1 MKVKTYLFEFL
12 VYPNDQ
18 EKQRAIYIKAQGEG
32 DSPLDDEK
40 MRDEVRAVAAKHI
53 PEMNPTNANPGNL
66 IATSE
71 EEPPV
76 EYFRHKDHPGVIAWE
91 SNRGVKSVA

>member
-12 VYPNDQ
+12 VYPNDP
-18 EKQRAIYIKAQGEG
+18 EKQRAIYIKAQQEDG
-32 DSPLDDEK
+32 SPREDEK
-40 MRDEVRAVAAKHI
+40 VRDDVRAVAAKHI
-53 PEMNPTNANPGNL
+53 PEMNPTNANPGKL

-76 EYFRHKDHPGVIAWE
+76 EYFRHKDHPGVIVWE
-91 SNRGVKSVA
+91 SNRGVKGVA

>member
-1 MKVKTYLFEFL
+1 MKVKTYLFEFV
-12 VYPNDQ
+12 VYPNKA
-18 EKQRAIYIKAQGEG
+18 EKQRAIYIKAQHEDG
-32 DSPLDDEK
+32 SPDDEK

-53 PEMNPTNANPGNL
+53 PEMNPTDANPGKL

-76 EYFRHKDHPGVIAWE
+76 EYFRHKDHPGVIVWE
-91 SNRGVKSVA
+91 SNRGTKGVA

>member
-1 MKVKTYLFEFL
+1 
-12 VYPNDQ
+12 
-18 EKQRAIYIKAQGEG
+18 
-32 DSPLDDEK
+32 
-40 MRDEVRAVAAKHI
+40 VAAKHI

-76 EYFRHKDHPGVIAWE
+76 EYFRHKDHPGVIVWE

>member
-1 MKVKTYLFEFL
+1 
-12 VYPNDQ
+12 
-18 EKQRAIYIKAQGEG
+18 
-32 DSPLDDEK
+32 
-40 MRDEVRAVAAKHI
+40 
-53 PEMNPTNANPGNL
+53 MNPTNANPGNL

-76 EYFRHKDHPGVIAWE
+76 EYFRHKDHPGVIVWE